1 MAKRNLTPKTAP
13 KGGKGKKASA
23 GKNAEDK
30 EEDENPATEED
41 DAPKPGEDNG
51 AAEGEEEEDTEA
63 SEGEDDEDDDTEANE
78 GEDEEEPSAKDV
90 KKIRKAER
98 ARIASILRAPEAKG
112 REDLAMSLAFDT
124 NLSAAT
130 AVKSLKSA
138 PASGDGGF
146 NKAMRDVGNP
156 KLGHGGQAKTGSD
169 NPIVV
174 AVGQHAAHRLIKP
187 RS

>member
-13 KGGKGKKASA
+13 KGGKGKKASN
-23 GKNAEDK
+23 GKAAEDK
-30 EEDENPATEED
+30 EEENPAAEED
-41 DAPKPGEDNG
+41 DAPKPDEENG
-51 AAEGEEEEDTEA
+51 GAEGDEEEETEA

-78 GEDEEEPSAKDV
+78 GEDDEEPSAKDI

-98 ARIASILRAPEAKG
+98 TRIASILRAPEAKG

-138 PASGDGGF
+138 PAAADGGF